1 MAIKR
6 NRERGEPDIPSAS
19 LPDIV
24 FQLLIFFLVTTT
36 IDVDKGLDLV
46 LPPPGDVEI
55 ELASKNIAN
64 ILIND
69 AGQILI
75 DEEVVQVE
83 EVDNIVRDKL
93 LENDKLVVSVKTA
106 RKTKYDIYIKVLDQL
121 KRAGATRISIA
132 EPEEA

>member
-1 MAIKR
+1 MALKR
-6 NRERGEPDIPSAS
+6 RRDRGELEIPTAS

-46 LPPPGDVEI
+46 LPPPDTQEI
-55 ELASKNIAN
+55 KINPKNITN
-64 ILIND
+64 LLIND

-75 DEEVVQVE
+75 DEEVVSVGD
-83 EVDNIVRDKL
+83 VDNIIRDKL
-93 LENDKLVVSVKTA
+93 LENDKLIVSVKTA
-106 RKTKYDIYIKVLDQL
+106 RKTKYDTYIKVLDQL

-132 EPEEA
+132 EPEGS

>member
-6 NRERGEPDIPSAS
+6 NRERGEPEIPSAS

-46 LPPPGDVEI
+46 LPPPGDVQI
-55 ELASKNIAN
+55 ELAKKNIAN

-69 AGQILI
+69 AGQILL
-75 DEEVVQVE
+75 DEEITPVE
-83 EVDNIVRDKL
+83 EVDNIIREKL

-106 RKTKYDIYIKVLDQL
+106 RKTKYDIYIKVIDQL

>member
-6 NRERGEPDIPSAS
+6 NRERMEPDIPSAS

-36 IDVDKGLDLV
+36 IDVDKGLDLI
-46 LPPPGDVEI
+46 LPPPGQDVIEI
-55 ELASKNIAN
+55 REKNIAN
-64 ILIND
+64 VLIND

-75 DEEVVQVE
+75 DQEIISAE

-93 LENDKLVVSVKTA
+93 LDNPNLIISLKTS
-106 RKTKYDIYIKVLDQL
+106 RKTKYEIYIKVLDQL

>member
-1 MAIKR
+1 MALKR
-6 NRERGEPDIPSAS
+6 NKERGEPEIPSAS

-46 LPPPGDVEI
+46 LPPPGDIQIKIPE
-55 ELASKNIAN
+55 KNITN

-69 AGQILI
+69 VGQILI
-75 DEEVVQVE
+75 DKEIVPVE

-93 LENDKLVVSVKTA
+93 LANDKLVVSVKTA
-106 RKTKYDIYIKVLDQL
+106 RKTKYEVYIKVIDQL
-121 KRAGATRISIA
+121 KKAGATRISIA
-132 EPEEA
+132 EPEES

>member
-1 MAIKR
+1 MAFR
-6 NRERGEPDIPSAS
+6 NRGRSEPEIPSAS

-46 LPPPGDVEI
+46 LPPPGDVRIEI
-55 ELASKNIAN
+55 QKKNIAN

-75 DEEVVQVE
+75 DEEIVPVE
-83 EVDNIVRDKL
+83 EVDNIIRDKL
-93 LENDKLVVSVKTA
+93 LANDKLIVSVKTA
-106 RKTKYDIYIKVLDQL
+106 RLTKYDIYIKVIDQL
-121 KRAGATRISIA
+121 KKAGATRISIA
-132 EPEEA
+132 EPEEV

>member
-6 NRERGEPDIPSAS
+6 NRERSEPEIPSAS

-46 LPPPGDVEI
+46 LPPPGDVQI
-55 ELASKNIAN
+55 ELAKKNIVN

-69 AGQILI
+69 AGQILL
-75 DEEVVQVE
+75 DEEITPVE
-83 EVDNIVRDKL
+83 EVDNVIREKL
-93 LENDKLVVSVKTA
+93 LQNDKLVVSVKTA
-106 RKTKYDIYIKVLDQL
+106 RKTKYDIYIKVIDQL